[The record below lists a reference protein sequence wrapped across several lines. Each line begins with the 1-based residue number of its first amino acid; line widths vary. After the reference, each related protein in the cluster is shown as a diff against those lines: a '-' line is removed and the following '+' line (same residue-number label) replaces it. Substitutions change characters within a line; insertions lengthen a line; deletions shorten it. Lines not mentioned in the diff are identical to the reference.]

1 MHAPACYPLPLIL
14 FVSEMQIRQIGK
26 SQYQG
31 LMGNFT
37 QIWPKYLLIN
47 IGLVSDFPRL
57 PFHFLRQ
64 RSLSVRIGLKR
75 KDTLSKIFSTSPK
88 KSFQLLLSDS
98 IYTMRT
104 LQFDKLT

>member
-47 IGLVSDFPRL
+47 IASLTLVSDFPQL

-75 KDTLSKIFSTSPK
+75 KDTLSKIV
-88 KSFQLLLSDS
+88 
-98 IYTMRT
+98 
-104 LQFDKLT
+104 